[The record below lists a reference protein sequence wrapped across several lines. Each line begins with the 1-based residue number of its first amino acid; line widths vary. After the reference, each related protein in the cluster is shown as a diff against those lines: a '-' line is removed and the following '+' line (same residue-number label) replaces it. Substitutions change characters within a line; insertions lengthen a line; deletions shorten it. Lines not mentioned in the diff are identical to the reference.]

1 MSRTCE
7 PNKTYATI
15 DDMTIKDAECIF
27 CRGKRLSKMP
37 TYSEPYLI
45 IRYGPT
51 GSGKSSKI
59 VKDEIEAL
67 GPRYNTYVE
76 VEIDDLVEPIE
87 SFRAKSMDL
96 KNQANKNT
104 RANRKRANSIRS
116 QLLKNTSKA
125 YFNTR
130 RNTKNKREQTLEQ
143 KREDVLERALKGSHN
158 VIYDTTG
165 GTYKPGKQPSF
176 QTVIQKALSY
186 NPKYKVVVVYP
197 IVSEPQLKNRVVK
210 RAEYKSNRSKTSRP
224 IYRGVNT
231 SSLPEA
237 IENAHKNFTEH
248 LLPQML
254 TGRIYKIVVVS
265 NE

>member
-1 MSRTCE
+1 MSETCE
-7 PNKTYATI
+7 LSKTYATI
-15 DDMTIKDAECIF
+15 EDMTIKDAECIF
-27 CRGKRLSKMP
+27 CRGKRLSEME
-37 TYSEPYLI
+37 TYPDPYLI

-51 GSGKSSKI
+51 GSGKSSRV

-67 GPRYNTYVE
+67 GRPYHTYVE

-87 SFRAKSMDL
+87 SFRAKSMNL
-96 KNQANKNT
+96 KNQANKNIT
-104 RANRKRANSIRS
+104 ANTTRANSIRS

-130 RNTKNKREQTLEQ
+130 RNTKNSRLQTLEQ

-165 GTYKPGKQPSF
+165 GTYAASKPPSF
-176 QTVIQKALSY
+176 QKVIEKALHF
-186 NPKYKVVVVYP
+186 NPKYKVVVIYP
-197 IVSEPQLKNRVVK
+197 IVSKDQLAIRVVK
-210 RAEYKSNRSKTSRP
+210 RAENKSNRGKTDRP

-231 SSLPEA
+231 SGLSEA

-248 LLPQML
+248 ILPQML